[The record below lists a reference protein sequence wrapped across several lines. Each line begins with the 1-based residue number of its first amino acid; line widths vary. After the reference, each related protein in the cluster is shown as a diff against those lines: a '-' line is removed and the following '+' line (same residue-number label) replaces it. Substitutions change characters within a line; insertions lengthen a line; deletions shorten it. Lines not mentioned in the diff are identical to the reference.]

1 VRRLDADFRTSKLRL
16 MKAINA
22 CAAKAS
28 GAALESRNAK
38 HPPVPGPGLM
48 KHWAV
53 PLVFALAGCTGPSG
67 QLQSL
72 ARERL
77 ELAPQIAWTK
87 YSRGIPVY
95 DPARETAALQSAMA
109 QGAARG
115 VPPETTRRF
124 FAAQMEASRR
134 IQWQW
139 IEGWRKNLTPPLGAV
154 RSLDGD
160 LRSRIDAI
168 GAEQVDALARG
179 ARPLTLDQISVLG
192 ARFWPKNSLS
202 TAAHSSPSTPAVTS
216 QR

>member
-1 VRRLDADFRTSKLRL
+1 
-16 MKAINA
+16 MI
-22 CAAKAS
+22 
-28 GAALESRNAK
+28 SRNTK
-38 HPPVPGPGLM
+38 RV
-48 KHWAV
+48 V
-53 PLVFALAGCTGPSG
+53 PLLAVILAGCAGPG
-67 QLQSL
+67 GRLTSL
-72 ARERL
+72 ARQRL

-87 YSRGIPVY
+87 YTQDLPVY
-95 DPARETAALQSAMA
+95 DAERETAALQSVMA

-115 VPPETTRRF
+115 VPTETTRRF

-139 IEGWRKNLTPPLGAV
+139 IEGWRKNLVPRPVGTV

-160 LRSRIDAI
+160 LRPRIDAI
-168 GAEQVDALARG
+168 SAQQVDALARG

-192 ARFWPKNSLS
+192 ARFWPKNALS